1 MIYGINPIVSTIE
14 EYDNYNTKEKSINL
28 AQNEFTMAFA
38 VRNYLDGEYKQDP
51 SFVRWQARI
60 FESDGKSDISTVQ

>member
-28 AQNEFTMAFA
+28 AENEFTMAFA

-51 SFVRWQARI
+51 SFVRW
-60 FESDGKSDISTVQ
+60 